1 MGRERAGLSQ
11 DGCVMSGCGG
21 KRWVEA
27 AEPPRPPPS
36 PSRNSQLAEAEAEA
50 ADAPT
55 PAAADSPSALIL
67 ALPVLPIV
75 DLALA
80 HRR

>member
-36 PSRNSQLAEAEAEA
+36 PSRNSQLAQA